1 MKGQKEKSKN
11 VDSRQKLSGMTK
23 KGMSPLNV
31 SIILLS
37 LIPEWFYE
45 ESKNGRRHLY
55 GSKKK
60 KHGCLIKDFRHD
72 ERGVIPEWFYQQSG
86 TIRAKSTYRLLFFV
100 AAMTLLICHPGS
112 TRNLN
117 YLRAKAFGFPIED
130 FGNDGGGGIPDKI
143 FRK

>member
-1 MKGQKEKSKN
+1 VDSHLLVTPAIFKPGSMVFKNQRKSKKRGFPIKTFGN
-11 VDSRQKLSGMTK
+11 DG
-23 KGMSPLNV
+23 GEGFLNG
-31 SIILLS
+31 STRNLN
-37 LIPEWFYE
+37 
-45 ESKNGRRHLY
+45 NGRRHLY

-117 YLRAKAFGFPIED
+117 YLRAKAFGFPIKT
-130 FGNDGGGGIPDKI
+130 FGNDGGGGRHP
-143 FRK
+143 

>member
-1 MKGQKEKSKN
+1 MVRDTPMVHNERTKRKKQKRGFPIKN
-11 VDSRQKLSGMTK
+11 FGNDG
-23 KGMSPLNV
+23 GDGFLNG
-31 SIILLS
+31 STRNLN
-37 LIPEWFYE
+37 
-45 ESKNGRRHLY
+45 NGRRHLY

-117 YLRAKAFGFPIED
+117 YLRAKASGFPIKN
-130 FGNDGGGGIPDKI
+130 FGNDSGGGRHP
-143 FRK
+143 

>member
-1 MKGQKEKSKN
+1 MVHNERTKRKKQKRGFPIKN
-11 VDSRQKLSGMTK
+11 FGNDGGDGFLSGSTRN
-23 KGMSPLNV
+23 LN
-31 SIILLS
+31 
-37 LIPEWFYE
+37 
-45 ESKNGRRHLY
+45 NGRRHLY

-117 YLRAKAFGFPIED
+117 YLRAKAFGFPT
-130 FGNDGGGGIPDKI
+130 K
-143 FRK
+143 FRE